1 MRRYRPNEHD
11 STSRLTFGYAF
22 VADDALE
29 ALEHGILAEKCG
41 FDRVWSPDH
50 LVDVDGDKAEP
61 WSVLSAIAA
70 RTKKVELASSVT
82 DTQRCHPART
92 AHSVACLDA
101 ISHGR
106 AILGI
111 GAGEAMNIVPYGI
124 GWERP
129 RERCLRL
136 AEAIQII
143 RLLWTSSRE
152 EPVNFT
158 GTFYNLEKAF
168 LSQRPAQKPYP
179 PIYVGAIASKR
190 ALQLV
195 GKYADGWHAWLNTP
209 ETFKKRWSI
218 IKEAAE
224 SAGRSPKRIKATS
237 HIMVAFP
244 RSRSENKAALLAGK
258 AHLLVEKNML
268 RELGYD
274 TQLEQYQNLD
284 VSKESI
290 VRIMKAA
297 EQVPEDAVY
306 RVLAIRGSDDIEER
320 VEELSKAGVTH
331 FVIGDLMAP
340 KTVNRTLKLFRA
352 IIRRYSG

>member
-1 MRRYRPNEHD
+1 MYK
-11 STSRLTFGYAF
+11 STSRPTFGYAL
-22 VADDALE
+22 VADDALQ
-29 ALEHGILAEKCG
+29 ALEHGVLAEKCG
-41 FDRVWSPDH
+41 FDTVWSPDH
-50 LVDVDGDKAEP
+50 LVDVNGDKTEP

-70 RTKKVELASSVT
+70 RTKKIELASSVT

-124 GWERP
+124 EWEPP

-136 AEAIQII
+136 AEAIQVI
-143 RLLWTSSRE
+143 RLLWTSSRK
-152 EPVNFT
+152 EPVDFT
-158 GTFYNLEKAF
+158 GTFYNLDRAF
-168 LSQRPAQKPYP
+168 LSQRAAQKPYP
-179 PIYVGAIASKR
+179 PIYVGAMGSKR
-190 ALQLV
+190 ALQIV

-209 ETFKKRWSI
+209 DTFKKRWSI

-224 SAGRSPKRIKATS
+224 SAGRSPKQIRATS

-244 RSRSENKAALLAGK
+244 RSPSENKAALLAGK
-258 AHLLVEKNML
+258 ALLVAEKNTL

-274 TQLEQYQNLD
+274 TQLDHYQNLD

-290 VRIMKAA
+290 VRITKAA

-320 VEELSKAGVTH
+320 AEELAKAGVTH
-331 FVIGDLMAP
+331 FVIADLLAP
-340 KTVNRTLKLFRA
+340 KSVNYTLKLFRR